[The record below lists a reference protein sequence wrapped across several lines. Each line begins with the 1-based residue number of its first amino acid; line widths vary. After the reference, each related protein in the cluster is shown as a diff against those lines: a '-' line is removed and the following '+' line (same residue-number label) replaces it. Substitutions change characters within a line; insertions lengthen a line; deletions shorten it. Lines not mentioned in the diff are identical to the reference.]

1 MRPKCD
7 FSGWA
12 TKFNLKCSDG
22 RTIREEAFKDQDG
35 ATVPLVW
42 QHMHDSP
49 STVLGHCVLEYRPKK
64 GMYAYGYFNGTEMGQ
79 NGKDLVNNGDI
90 TALSIYANKLKQ
102 KGGDVLHGKI
112 REVSLVLA
120 GANPGACIDMPNL
133 EHSDDEDA
141 EAFIYNEDGSVF
153 LMHSDDK
160 EKEEDDKPEEK
171 PEKDAKESD
180 KDSSE
185 EKTEE
190 KAEDKEKK
198 PEKELEHSKEEG
210 EKEMAGKTVQ
220 EVFDTLNEEQKTVVY
235 ALLAEAGA
243 GDDDEDEDEEDDAEE
258 EEEEVKH
265 NVFDTDERDERN
277 VLSHDAMET
286 IIKDGKR
293 LGSLKDSVLQHAE
306 DYGIDGIE
314 WLFPEDHDLNNTPEW
329 IKRDN
334 GWVSVVMNGVSH
346 TPFSRVRSRFAN
358 ITEDEARAKGYLKAH
373 KKKEEVFS
381 LLKRSTSPQTIYKK
395 QKLDRDDVIDIT
407 DFDVVAWIK
416 GEMRMMLDEEIARAI
431 LIGDGRLNSDDD
443 KISEEH
449 VRPIVND
456 ADLFTIKAQV
466 ITAANADDATKAK
479 AFIRAAI
486 KARKN
491 YKGSGNPTLF
501 TTEDMLTEMLLLE
514 DQIGRPLYESEA
526 QLATKL
532 RVSKIVTVEVMENF
546 MVQGV
551 DPLMGIIV
559 NLKDYTVGA
568 DKGGAVNMFEDFD
581 IDYNQQKY
589 LIETRCSGALTV
601 PYSAIILTDG
611 TRQGTSVNGGVTT
624 SKTTYEEVTPV
635 GTENPA
641 NEGWYEVVNGKY
653 VKTTDT
659 TVTQNKDYFVRHAV
673 A

>member
-1 MRPKCD
+1 MEKYD

-12 TKFNLKCSDG
+12 TKNDIRCSDG
-22 RTIREEAFKDQDG
+22 RTIRHNAFIENDG
-35 ATVPLVW
+35 QIVPLVW
-42 QHMHDSP
+42 QHQHNDPMN
-49 STVLGHCVLEYRPKK
+49 VLGHALLENRDE
-64 GMYAYGYFNGTEMGQ
+64 GVYAFGKFNDTDAGRHAKT
-79 NGKDLVNNGDI
+79 LVEHGDVVS
-90 TALSIYANKLKQ
+90 LSIYANQLKQ

-120 GANPGACIDMPNL
+120 GANPGAFIDFPIL
-133 EHSDDEDA
+133 EHGEESES
-141 EAFIYNEDGSVF
+141 EAVIYNDSEVLTLS
-153 LMHSDDK
+153 HADK
-160 EKEEDDKPEEK
+160 EVEEEKEEKKEEEK
-171 PEKDAKESD
+171 PE
-180 KDSSE
+180 
-185 EKTEE
+185 
-190 KAEDKEKK
+190 
-198 PEKELEHSKEEG
+198 
-210 EKEMAGKTVQ
+210 MAGKEKTVKD
-220 EVFDTLNEEQKTVVY
+220 VFDELTEEQKKVVY
-235 ALLAEAGA
+235 FMIGQALEQQGK
-243 GDDDEDEDEEDDAEE
+243 GGEEPEEDEEDVEHYDYEGDTFM
-258 EEEEVKH
+258 KH
-265 NVFDTDERDERN
+265 NVFDNETASEA
-277 VLSHDAMET
+277 VLSHDAMDT
-286 IIKDGKR
+286 IIKDAKKQ
-293 LGSLKDSVLQHAE
+293 GSMKESFLAHAE

-329 IKRDN
+329 IKRDT
-334 GWVSVVMNGVSH
+334 GWVSGVMNGVTH

-358 ITEDEARAKGYLKAH
+358 ITEDEARAKGYMKGNL
-373 KKKEEVFS
+373 KKEQVFS
-381 LLKRSTSPQTIYKK
+381 LLKRSTTPQTIYKK

-431 LIGDGRLNSDDD
+431 LIGDGRLPSDDD
-443 KISEEH
+443 KIFEDH
-449 VRPIVND
+449 IRPIVND

-466 ITAANADDATKAK
+466 VTAQNADDATKAK

-486 KARKN
+486 KARKD

-514 DQIGRPLYESEA
+514 DQVGRPLYESEA

-546 MVQGV
+546 MVQDV

-611 TRQGTSVNGGVTT
+611 TRQGTSVDGGVQR

-641 NEGWYEVVNGKY
+641 SEGWYEVVNGKY

-659 TVTQNKDYFVRHAV
+659 TVTENKDYFVRHAV

>member
-1 MRPKCD
+1 MEKYD

-12 TKFNLKCSDG
+12 TKNDIRCSDG
-22 RTIREEAFKDQDG
+22 RTIRHNAFAENDG
-35 ATVPLVW
+35 QTVPLVW
-42 QHMHDSP
+42 QHQHNDPMN
-49 STVLGHCVLEYRPKK
+49 VLGHALLENRDE
-64 GMYAYGYFNGTEMGQ
+64 GVYAYGKFNDTEAGQ
-79 NGKDLVNNGDI
+79 HAKSLVEHGDVVS
-90 TALSIYANKLKQ
+90 LSIYANQLKQ

-120 GANPGACIDMPNL
+120 GANPGAFIDFPIL
-133 EHSDDEDA
+133 EHGEESET
-141 EAFIYNEDGSVF
+141 EAVIYNDSES
-153 LMHSDDK
+153 LELEHADK
-160 EKEEDDKPEEK
+160 EKEPVEETKAEPEETK
-171 PEKDAKESD
+171 EEEPKMAEK
-180 KDSSE
+180 
-185 EKTEE
+185 EKTV
-190 KAEDKEKK
+190 KD
-198 PEKELEHSKEEG
+198 
-210 EKEMAGKTVQ
+210 
-220 EVFDTLNEEQKTVVY
+220 VFDEFTEEQKNVVY
-235 ALLAEAGA
+235 FMIGQALEEAGVNT
-243 GDDDEDEDEEDDAEE
+243 EDEEDEDVEHYDDE
-258 EEEEVKH
+258 GETFMKH
-265 NVFDTDERDERN
+265 NVFDNETKNET
-277 VLSHDAMET
+277 VLSHDAMDT
-286 IIKDGKR
+286 IIKDAKKQ
-293 LGSLKDSVLQHAE
+293 GSMKESFLAHAE

-329 IKRDN
+329 IKRDT
-334 GWVSVVMNGVSH
+334 GWVSVVMNGVTH

-358 ITEDEARAKGYLKAH
+358 ITEDEARAKGYMKTNF
-373 KKKEEVFS
+373 KKEQVFS
-381 LLKRSTSPQTIYKK
+381 LLKRSTTPQTIYKK

-431 LIGDGRLNSDDD
+431 LIGDGRLPSDDD
-443 KISEEH
+443 KIFEDH
-449 VRPIVND
+449 IRPIVND
-456 ADLFTIKAQV
+456 ADLFTIKAPV

-486 KARKN
+486 KARKG

-514 DQIGRPLYESEA
+514 DQVGRPLYESEA

-611 TRQGTSVNGGVTT
+611 TRQGTSVDGGVQT

>member
-1 MRPKCD
+1 MEKYD

-12 TKFNLKCSDG
+12 TKNDIRCSDG
-22 RTIREEAFKDQDG
+22 RTIRHNAFIENDG
-35 ATVPLVW
+35 QTVPLVW
-42 QHMHDSP
+42 QHQHNDPMN
-49 STVLGHCVLEYRPKK
+49 VLGHALLENRDE
-64 GMYAYGYFNGTEMGQ
+64 GVYAYGKFNDTEAGQ
-79 NGKDLVNNGDI
+79 HAKSLVEHGDVVS
-90 TALSIYANKLKQ
+90 LSIYANQLKQ

-120 GANPGACIDMPNL
+120 GANPGAFIDFPIL
-133 EHSDDEDA
+133 EHGEESET
-141 EAFIYNEDGSVF
+141 EAVIYNDSES
-153 LMHSDDK
+153 LELAHADK
-160 EKEEDDKPEEK
+160 EKEPVEETKAEPEET
-171 PEKDAKESD
+171 KEEEP
-180 KDSSE
+180 KME
-185 EKTEE
+185 EKE
-190 KAEDKEKK
+190 
-198 PEKELEHSKEEG
+198 
-210 EKEMAGKTVQ
+210 KTVKD
-220 EVFDTLNEEQKTVVY
+220 VFDELTEEQKNVVY
-235 ALLAEAGA
+235 FMIGQALEEAGVNT
-243 GDDDEDEDEEDDAEE
+243 EDEEDEDVEHYDDE
-258 EEEEVKH
+258 GEDFMKH
-265 NVFDTDERDERN
+265 NVFDNETTNET
-277 VLSHDAMET
+277 VLSHDAMDT
-286 IIKDGKR
+286 IIKDAKKQ
-293 LGSLKDSVLQHAE
+293 GSMKESFLAHAE

-329 IKRDN
+329 IKRDT
-334 GWVSVVMNGVSH
+334 GWVSVVMNGVNH

-358 ITEDEARAKGYLKAH
+358 ITEDEARAKGYLKGH
-373 KKKEEVFS
+373 FKKNEVFT

-431 LIGDGRLNSDDD
+431 LIGDGRETADED

-466 ITAANADDATKAK
+466 VTAQNADDATKAK
-479 AFIRAAI
+479 AFIRTAI
-486 KARKN
+486 KSRKG
-491 YKGSGNPTLF
+491 YKGSGNPILF

-514 DQIGRPLYESEA
+514 DQVGRPLYESEA

-611 TRQGTSVNGGVTT
+611 TRQGTSVDGGVQT

-659 TVTQNKDYFVRHAV
+659 TVTQNKDYFIRHTV

>member
-1 MRPKCD
+1 MEKYD

-12 TKFNLKCSDG
+12 TKNDIRCSDG
-22 RTIREEAFKDQDG
+22 RTIRHNAFIENDG
-35 ATVPLVW
+35 QVVPLVW
-42 QHMHDSP
+42 QHQHNDPMN
-49 STVLGHCVLEYRPKK
+49 VLGHALLENKDE
-64 GMYAYGYFNGTEMGQ
+64 GVYAYGKFNDTDAGRHAKT
-79 NGKDLVNNGDI
+79 LVEHGDVVS
-90 TALSIYANKLKQ
+90 LSIYANQLKQ

-120 GANPGACIDMPNL
+120 GANPGAFIDFPIL
-133 EHSDDEDA
+133 EHGEESES
-141 EAFIYNEDGSVF
+141 EAVIYNDSEVLTLS
-153 LMHSDDK
+153 HAAK
-160 EKEEDDKPEEK
+160 EEKEEVVEEKEEEK
-171 PEKDAKESD
+171 PE
-180 KDSSE
+180 
-185 EKTEE
+185 
-190 KAEDKEKK
+190 
-198 PEKELEHSKEEG
+198 
-210 EKEMAGKTVQ
+210 MAGKEKTVKD
-220 EVFDTLNEEQKTVVY
+220 VFDEFTEEQKKVVY
-235 ALLAEAGA
+235 FMIGQALEQQGN
-243 GDDDEDEDEEDDAEE
+243 GGEEPEEDEEDVEHYDYEGE
-258 EEEEVKH
+258 TFMKH
-265 NVFDTDERDERN
+265 NVFDNETANEA
-277 VLSHDAMET
+277 VLSHDAMDT
-286 IIKDGKR
+286 IIKDAKKQ
-293 LGSLKDSVLQHAE
+293 GSMKESFLAHAE

-329 IKRDN
+329 IKRDT
-334 GWVSVVMNGVSH
+334 GWVSSVMNGVTH

-358 ITEDEARAKGYLKAH
+358 ITEDEARAKGYMKGNL
-373 KKKEEVFS
+373 KKEQVFS
-381 LLKRSTSPQTIYKK
+381 LLKRSTTPQTIYKK

-416 GEMRMMLDEEIARAI
+416 GELRMMLDEEIARAI
-431 LIGDGRLNSDDD
+431 LIGDGRLPSDDD
-443 KISEEH
+443 KIFEDH
-449 VRPIVND
+449 IRPIVND

-466 ITAANADDATKAK
+466 VTAQNADDATKAK

-514 DQIGRPLYESEA
+514 DQVGRPLYDSES

-546 MVQGV
+546 MVQEV

-611 TRQGTSVNGGVTT
+611 TRQGTSVDGGVQY

-659 TVTQNKDYFVRHAV
+659 TVTENKDYFVRHAV